1 MEVSFLFVSFWV
13 GLVSDGVVG
22 LSFSYTSLFCFVLL
36 AGIFVEHASSA
47 CLLLFALISPYSL
60 GGFMCWS
67 IMSGGLWIEVG
78 CGRAGRYIC
87 VDRQCI
93 LDSLSS

>member
-1 MEVSFLFVSFWV
+1 MEVSFLFLSFWV

-36 AGIFVEHASSA
+36 AGIFAEHASSVY
-47 CLLLFALISPYSL
+47 LLFALISPSSL

-67 IMSGGLWIEVG
+67 IMSRGLWIEVG

-93 LDSLSS
+93 LDSLPS